1 MRTAIQVIL
10 GIAVIGLV
18 YVLYHTIVDPW
29 NEYEATEF
37 QTELTRARMSHVR
50 TALINFRDENGDYPS
65 SLDSLVYFV
74 KSDSALSSQDLS
86 EVFIVPGGGAFVA
99 DSLPF
104 SPRTGARFEY
114 ELVSNDTLG
123 VTIYYVKDPDSED
136 YIGAQEANP
145 ALRNV
150 ASWE

>member
-10 GIAVIGLV
+10 GVAVIGLT

-29 NEYEATEF
+29 NEYEATEL
-37 QTELTRARMSHVR
+37 QTELTRARMGHVR
-50 TALINFRDENGDYPS
+50 TALISFRDENGGYPS
-65 SLDSLVYFV
+65 SLDSLAHFV
-74 KSDSALSSQDLS
+74 KSDSALSSRDFS
-86 EVFIVPGGGAFVA
+86 EVFVVPGGGAFVA

-104 SPRTGARFEY
+104 SPRTGTRFEY
-114 ELVSNDTLG
+114 ELVSNDTSG

-136 YIGAQEANP
+136 HIGAQEANP

>member
-1 MRTAIQVIL
+1 MRTAIQIVL
-10 GIAVIGLV
+10 GLVVVGLV

-29 NEYEATEF
+29 SDYQAIQH
-37 QTELTRARMSHVR
+37 QTELTRARMSNVR
-50 TALINFRDENGDYPS
+50 TALIEYRDNSEDYPG
-65 SLDSLVYFV
+65 SLDTLVTYV
-74 KSDSALSSQDLS
+74 KTDSVFTSRDLS
-86 EVFIVPGGGAFVA
+86 EVFTVPGGGVFVP

-114 ELVSNDTLG
+114 EIVTDDTSG
-123 VTIYYVKDPDSED
+123 VAIYYLKDPDSED
-136 YIGAQEANP
+136 HIGSQTPNP

>member
-10 GIAVIGLV
+10 GVAVLGLA

-37 QTELTRARMSHVR
+37 QTELTRARMGHVR
-50 TALINFRDENGDYPS
+50 TALINFRDENGAYPS
-65 SLDSLVYFV
+65 SLDSLALFV
-74 KSDSALSSQDLS
+74 KSDSALNSRGLN
-86 EVFIVPGGGAFVA
+86 EVFFVPGGGAFVA

-104 SPRTGARFEY
+104 SPRTGTRFEY
-114 ELVSNDTLG
+114 ELVSNDTSG

-136 YIGAQEANP
+136 HIGAQEANP

>member
-1 MRTAIQVIL
+1 MRTAIQVLL
-10 GIAVIGLV
+10 GVAALGLT

-37 QTELTRARMSHVR
+37 QTELTRARMSHAR
-50 TALINFRDENGDYPS
+50 TALISFRDENGAYPP

-74 KSDSALSSQDLS
+74 KSDSAFGSRDLS
-86 EVFIVPGGGAFVA
+86 EVFIMPGGGAFVA

-104 SPRTGARFEY
+104 SPRTGTRFEY
-114 ELVSNDTLG
+114 ELVSDDTSG
-123 VTIYYVKDPDSED
+123 VTIYYVKDPDSAD
-136 YIGAQEANP
+136 HIGAQEANP
-145 ALRNV
+145 ASRNV